1 MSEFMKKSYIKSLS
15 QANIIFLLSSIENS
29 KYDYEKSILK
39 ISIENNIKIFLIA
52 NKIDKIN
59 NNDELQLKVKL
70 LEEKL
75 KNNIYPIS
83 VKNDKGI
90 DNLMNDVLAIYK
102 NFNLT
107 SDIDPSGLQYKKNI
121 IQELI
126 RGVINNDSH
135 GEIPYESAVFIEN
148 INITKKLIKIRSNI
162 IVNNINQKKIIIGKD
177 GKNIKNIG
185 IESRKLIEKNYSKAV
200 YLELHV
206 LVNENWRNNIKILE
220 KMGFKS

>member
-1 MSEFMKKSYIKSLS
+1 MKKSYIKSLS